1 MPLYPKR
8 KGIFPPAQ
16 VDPASIITQML
27 RNGSIATVKIE
38 DLAVTTAK
46 IDNLAVTN
54 AKIDNLAVTTAKIDN
69 LAVTTAKI
77 ENLAVTDA
85 KIENLSVS
93 KLTTGNL
100 TCIGTITTGALQTGA
115 SGTNRIRID
124 STYIAGYNSANVL
137 QFYLSAADGKAYAG
151 AGAVILDSSGIIIT
165 GQYLQFRAG
174 TDMNNFIWASEGSGL
189 YIQAGT
195 ADLHLSPLSGVIVV
209 HQNIIPLSDGGYSLG
224 SSDKRMLAIR
234 SKKGF
239 FDLRMKIPV
248 GTDLYD

>member
-27 RNGSIATVKIE
+27 RDGSITTVKIE
-38 DLAVTTAK
+38 
-46 IDNLAVTN
+46 NLAVTN
-54 AKIDNLAVTTAKIDN
+54 AKIDNLAVTNAKIGN

-77 ENLAVTDA
+77 EDLAVIDA

-93 KLTTGNL
+93 KLTTGDL

-124 STYIAGYNSANVL
+124 STYIAGYNSANAL

-151 AGAVILDSSGIIIT
+151 AGAVYLDTDGLHVKGNFAFFYDDAGNIRGSVHADADT
-165 GQYLQFRAG
+165 FYLTAH
-174 TDMNNFIWASEGSGL
+174 ASKPL
-189 YIQAGT
+189 YIT
-195 ADLHLSPLSGVIVV
+195 ASVV
-209 HQNIIPLSDGGYSLG
+209 RIG
-224 SSDKRMLAIR
+224 SK
-234 SKKGF
+234 
-239 FDLRMKIPV
+239 LRIPV